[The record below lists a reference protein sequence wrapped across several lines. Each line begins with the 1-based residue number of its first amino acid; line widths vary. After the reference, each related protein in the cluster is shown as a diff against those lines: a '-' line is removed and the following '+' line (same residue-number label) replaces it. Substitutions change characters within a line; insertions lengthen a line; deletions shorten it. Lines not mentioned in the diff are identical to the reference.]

1 MRYLLPPL
9 VAWAIAQI
17 TKLILASVKERR
29 LDLRVLAQTGGMPS
43 SHAAIVSGLTTAV
56 GRIDGLRSATFAI
69 ALILSFVVMYD
80 AQGVRRA
87 AGRQAAVLNRLV
99 EDVFAMRGIQE
110 YRVRELLGHTPVEV
124 LVGAALGVGVGL
136 LPF

>member
-1 MRYLLPPL
+1 VHYLIPALL
-9 VAWAIAQI
+9 AWGIAQV
-17 TKLILASVKERR
+17 TKVVLTSVVQRS
-29 LDLRVLAQTGGMPS
+29 LNLRVLAETGGMPS
-43 SHAAIVSGLTTAV
+43 SHAAIVMGLTAAIGRMNGV
-56 GRIDGLRSATFAI
+56 GSAAFAI
-69 ALILSFVVMYD
+69 ALIFSVVVMYD

-99 EDVFAMRGIQE
+99 DDLVSMRGIQE
-110 YRVRELLGHTPVEV
+110 DRLRELLGHTPFEV

>member
-1 MRYLLPPL
+1 MS
-9 VAWAIAQI
+9 
-17 TKLILASVKERR
+17 LIRWEPFGS
-29 LDLRVLAQTGGMPS
+29 
-43 SHAAIVSGLTTAV
+43 
-56 GRIDGLRSATFAI
+56 
-69 ALILSFVVMYD
+69 
-80 AQGVRRA
+80 
-87 AGRQAAVLNRLV
+87 V